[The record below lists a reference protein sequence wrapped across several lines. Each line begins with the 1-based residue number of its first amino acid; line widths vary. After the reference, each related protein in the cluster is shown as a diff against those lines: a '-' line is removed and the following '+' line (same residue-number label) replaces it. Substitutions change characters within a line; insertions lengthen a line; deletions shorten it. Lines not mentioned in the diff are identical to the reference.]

1 MKALFSLRAIP
12 MLVALVMVTSCG
24 LGTDDEPTALSVP
37 KEVFPPDAKEEDE
50 FDPVSYTHMTLPTI
64 YSV

>member
-37 KEVFPPDAKEEDE
+37 KDVFPLTPRKKMN
-50 FDPVSYTHMTLPTI
+50 STYR
-64 YSV
+64 